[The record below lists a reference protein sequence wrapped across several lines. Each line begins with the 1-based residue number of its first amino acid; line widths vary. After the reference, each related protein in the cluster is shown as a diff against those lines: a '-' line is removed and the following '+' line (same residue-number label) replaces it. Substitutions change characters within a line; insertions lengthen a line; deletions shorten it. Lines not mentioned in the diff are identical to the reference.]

1 MAPQPEPK
9 TTMRVRGKPLGV
21 CVSASCSHQHGMCYK
36 VPESCVMSVSTTCN
50 AGLIELVHLLC
61 LIPTILLHVAAIAAS
76 CIAAP
81 FRLQH
86 GRQTAG
92 SYAAE

>member
-1 MAPQPEPK
+1 
-9 TTMRVRGKPLGV
+9 
-21 CVSASCSHQHGMCYK
+21 MCYK
-36 VPESCVMSVSTTCN
+36 VPEICAMSFTTTCN
-50 AGLIELVHLLC
+50 AGMTAGVHLLC
-61 LIPTILLHVAAIAAS
+61 LIQTILLHVAAIAAS

-86 GRQTAG
+86 GRQTAD